1 MSPDIESRQLKNPD
15 LSIIIPAYNE
25 ARRIGRTLVAARD
38 YAAQARLRCELVVVD
53 DGSRDD
59 TAEIVRRF
67 RPESLP
73 VRLLGRASNR
83 GKGYAVRQ
91 GMLAAAGDI
100 LLMADA
106 DLSTRFEELDR
117 LLPWLERDYDVVIG
131 SRDLPDSRLDPPQ
144 PFTRRLGA
152 AVFRSLRRRILLSE
166 LRDTQCGF
174 KLFRRNV
181 ARDVFSR
188 QTLDGWLFDCEVLAL
203 ADHLG
208 YPIKEV
214 GITWQNHPE
223 TRVNPAREMFAALP
237 TLLKIRRQLAT
248 HALK

>member
-1 MSPDIESRQLKNPD
+1 MKSISESRQPNSPD
-15 LSIIIPAYNE
+15 LSIILPAYDE
-25 ARRIGRTLVAARD
+25 ARRIGRTLAAARD
-38 YAAQARLRCELVVVD
+38 YAAQVRRRCELIVVD
-53 DGSRDD
+53 DGSQDS
-59 TAEIVRRF
+59 TAEIVRSF
-67 RPESLP
+67 NPEPIAL
-73 VRLLGRASNR
+73 RLLSGASNR

-91 GMLAAAGDI
+91 GMLAATGDI
-100 LLMADA
+100 LLMTDA

-117 LLPWLERDYDVVIG
+117 LLPWLDRGYDVVIG

-152 AVFRSLRRRILLSE
+152 AAFRSLRRRILLPE

-174 KLFRRNV
+174 KLFRRHA

-214 GITWQNHPE
+214 GVTWQNHPE
-223 TRVNPAREMFAALP
+223 TRVNPAREMFVALP

-248 HALK
+248 HAHK